1 MSITKQPQALQS
13 LDLYSDLHTSNE
25 KHNHGQG
32 GDCEGCP
39 SSRASHRNCRK
50 SRLRRL
56 LFPSMVALVVLGT
69 VMLFSCLGGHD
80 VIGWGAE
87 DLVKRATGTTTGNGG
102 TFTHNKLYL
111 IVIFVGLLVV
121 LVLGVMLSAWCCKGI
136 VFLSPSEL
144 LSFLTVSFVRQDR
157 LKTPCV
163 ALAICAPAAEAW
175 LVLNVLVAVCA
186 QKALNKYRPTWLE
199 STRPCGSHAIASRV
213 RFENGLI

>member
-121 LVLGVMLSAWCCKGI
+121 LVLGVMLSAWCCKG
-136 VFLSPSEL
+136 
-144 LSFLTVSFVRQDR
+144 SFKNPLCC
-157 LKTPCV
+157 PCYLC
-163 ALAICAPAAEAW
+163 ACCGGLACLECIGCGLCAEG
-175 LVLNVLVAVCA
+175 VE
-186 QKALNKYRPTWLE
+186 Q
-199 STRPCGSHAIASRV
+199 I
-213 RFENGLI
+213 